1 MNIKFIEGDL
11 LDSHTDVICHQVNGQ
26 GVFNSG
32 VAKCIRDKYPKVYQ
46 EYKEYCKMLD
56 LYEKPKLGLI
66 QVSNIGDNRFICNLF
81 GQDKFGYDGS
91 RYTSYDAVY
100 DGLMNLKNHMLINR
114 LTSVSFPYKMSSVR
128 GGANWEII
136 YCMICQVFKDSY
148 INIEI
153 WRIE

>member
-1 MNIKFIEGDL
+1 MREKLKLSFLALVCLLFLYNISPG
-11 LDSHTDVICHQVNGQ
+11 VIYY
-26 GVFNSG
+26 
-32 VAKCIRDKYPKVYQ
+32 A
-46 EYKEYCKMLD
+46 
-56 LYEKPKLGLI
+56 
-66 QVSNIGDNRFICNLF
+66 FICNLF

-100 DGLMNLKNHMLINR
+100 DGLTNLKNHMLINR

-153 WRIE
+153 WKIE